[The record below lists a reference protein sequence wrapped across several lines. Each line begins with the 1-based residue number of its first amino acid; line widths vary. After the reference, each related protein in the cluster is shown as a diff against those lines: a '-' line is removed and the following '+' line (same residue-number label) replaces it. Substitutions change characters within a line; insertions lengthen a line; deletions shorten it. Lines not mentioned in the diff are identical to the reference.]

1 MGSFCDFLGEMIFPS
16 TFLKKQTLYI
26 QSADSNIHR
35 KLPNAVIPK
44 LCTCT
49 FLMYFQVLK
58 LYYWKQIWKFMCR
71 YFDKFSA
78 KFLAKPIKFC
88 SLRSRSMRLW
98 SAVTLCLPAF
108 EMIWLGYG
116 SLLVVSYCDKDFIT
130 FKEVAWKFW
139 NSDFFWYFG
148 LFFKLKLYYY

>member
-1 MGSFCDFLGEMIFPS
+1 MIDPIWTPLWGSRRP
-16 TFLKKQTLYI
+16 
-26 QSADSNIHR
+26 QSPKNVFKCSNT
-35 KLPNAVIPK
+35 VIPK

-78 KFLAKPIKFC
+78 KFLAKPMKFC
-88 SLRSRSMRLW
+88 SLRSAICKVCGMPAIYR
-98 SAVTLCLPAF
+98 AVTLCLPAC

-139 NSDFFWYFG
+139 NSDFFCT
-148 LFFKLKLYYY
+148 LDFFSN

>member
-1 MGSFCDFLGEMIFPS
+1 M
-16 TFLKKQTLYI
+16 
-26 QSADSNIHR
+26 
-35 KLPNAVIPK
+35 IPK

-58 LYYWKQIWKFMCR
+58 LYFWKQIWKFMCR

-88 SLRSRSMRLW
+88 SLRSTICKVGVLYCTTMKVGERIRQIYALMICGYTVFAGMWNDLTGLW
-98 SAVTLCLPAF
+98 VT
-108 EMIWLGYG
+108 
-116 SLLVVSYCDKDFIT
+116 LLVVSYCDKDFIT

-139 NSDFFWYFG
+139 NSDFFLYFG
-148 LFFKLKLYYY
+148 FFFELKLYYY